1 MSNYTDKEFHELPE
15 WAKNEIFKMEGQI
28 NQLIVTLGKN
38 VSPEFAAKQIAI
50 LGIGK

>member
-1 MSNYTDKEFHELPE
+1 MTTYTDQQFHELPE
-15 WAKNEIFKMEGQI
+15 WAKSEIFKLEGQI
-28 NQLIVTLGKN
+28 NQLVVALGKN

>member
-1 MSNYTDKEFHELPE
+1 MSNYTDQQFHELPE
-15 WAKNEIFKMEGQI
+15 WAKNEIFKLEGQRDK
-28 NQLIVTLGKN
+28 LIVLLGRN